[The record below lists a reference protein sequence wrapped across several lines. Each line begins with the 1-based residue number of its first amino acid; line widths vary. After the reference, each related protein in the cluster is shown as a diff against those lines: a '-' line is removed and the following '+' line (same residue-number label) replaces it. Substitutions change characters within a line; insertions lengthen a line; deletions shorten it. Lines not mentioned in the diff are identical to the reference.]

1 MGEGAGEGGIRDS
14 CIIRASG
21 FAFAASVG
29 YFSAVSEQPNHRTLE
44 PPNAFSERE
53 MRIILDGYNVIRQWP
68 ELAMLDRGDL
78 QAGRDA
84 LLRELQAYRRARGH
98 RITVVFDGRE
108 RGGFSETA
116 ESVAGITVRYSKRGE
131 TADTVIARLEAG
143 RIATLKGGE
152 EEARQAKSG
161 KGTARRL
168 PKAERRR
175 QQRLKAL

>member
-1 MGEGAGEGGIRDS
+1 
-14 CIIRASG
+14 
-21 FAFAASVG
+21 
-29 YFSAVSEQPNHRTLE
+29 
-44 PPNAFSERE
+44 

-108 RGGFSETA
+108 QGGFSETA
-116 ESVAGITVRYSKRGE
+116 ESVAGIAVRYSKRGE
-131 TADTVIARLEAG
+131 TADAVIARLAADGGAGTVVVSSDREVAATARRYGAATLPAAEFVARLEAG

-152 EEARQAKSG
+152 EEAPPAKSG